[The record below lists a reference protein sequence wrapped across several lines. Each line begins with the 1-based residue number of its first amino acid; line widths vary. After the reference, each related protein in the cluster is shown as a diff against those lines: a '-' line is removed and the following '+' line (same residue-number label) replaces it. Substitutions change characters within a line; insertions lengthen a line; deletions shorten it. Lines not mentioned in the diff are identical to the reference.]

1 MTTAHTRIRDLE
13 LVLALHE
20 EGNVTRAAQRVGIS
34 EPAFSKQIQK
44 IERRIQMQLFERSNG
59 GVATTIWGQVFVPHA
74 YDSVHAFYR
83 AVNEAHESSVG
94 KVHKLRIGAS
104 CFLGKRWVE
113 LLQSVEMRSYRGL
126 NIEVIAAY
134 TFDLVSRLQRHEID
148 LALVTSPPWNTAIT
162 TVSVASNPFII
173 VMREH
178 HTLAAKQSVNLHEV
192 AQFPWV
198 FFERNVHPSLHDRI
212 LQKMQVEKLN
222 ARIWHLVSQADQVPA
237 LLRDDS
243 LLAWLTPAGAKRIVG
258 DGLIEIPLNDS
269 EIRLE
274 THLTALAANKSPVVS
289 EYFRAFVKRVEEDRG
304 PVQLTLPIG
313 LASAV

>member
-1 MTTAHTRIRDLE
+1 MTTNHTRIRDLE

-34 EPAFSKQIQK
+34 ESAFSKQLQK
-44 IERRIQMQLFERSNG
+44 IERRIQMQLFERKNG
-59 GVATTIWGQVFVPHA
+59 GVVTTASGRAFVAHA

-83 AVNEAHESSVG
+83 AVNEARESRFAEG
-94 KVHKLRIGAS
+94 HKLRIGAS
-104 CFLGKRWVE
+104 CFLGRRWVE
-113 LLQSVEMRSYRGL
+113 ILQSVELRSYHGL
-126 NIEVIAAY
+126 NVEVIAAY
-134 TFDLVSRLQRHEID
+134 TFDLLSRLQRHEID
-148 LALVTSPPWNTAIT
+148 LALVTSPPSNTAIT

-198 FFERNVHPSLHDRI
+198 FFERNVHPSLHGQI
-212 LQKMQVEKLN
+212 LHKMQAEKLN

-274 THLTALAANKSPVVS
+274 THLAALAANKSPLVS

>member
-1 MTTAHTRIRDLE
+1 MTSGHTCIRDLE

-20 EGNVTRAAQRVGIS
+20 ESNVTRAAQRVGIS
-34 EPAFSKQIQK
+34 EPAFGKQLQK
-44 IERRIQMQLFERSNG
+44 IEHRIQMQLFERSNG
-59 GVATTIWGQVFVPHA
+59 GAVTTSSGRAFVAHA
-74 YDSVHAFYR
+74 YDCVHAFYR
-83 AVNEAHESSVG
+83 AVNDAHESSFG
-94 KVHKLRIGAS
+94 ERHILRIGAS

-113 LLQSVEMRSYRGL
+113 LLQSVELRTYRDL
-126 NIEVIAAY
+126 NVEVIAAY
-134 TFDLVSRLQRHEID
+134 TFDLLSRLQRHEID

-173 VMREH
+173 VLREH

-222 ARIWHLVSQADQVPA
+222 ARIWHLVSQADQVSA
-237 LLRDDS
+237 LLCDDS
-243 LLAWLTPAGAKRIVG
+243 LLAWLTPAGAQRVVG
-258 DGLIEIPLNDS
+258 DGLIGIPLHDS

-274 THLTALAANKSPVVS
+274 THLAALAANKSPLVS

-304 PVQLTLPIG
+304 SVQLTLPIPEVVTG
-313 LASAV
+313 